1 VEQARDGDVD
11 AFSQLASA
19 SIADLYAV
27 ARLILRDTPRAEDA
41 VQDALVEAWRS
52 IRGLRDP
59 DRFDAW
65 MHRLLVRAC
74 HRHGRVQTRRDVIEL
89 HLLET
94 DAPMLD
100 DAAMSVANRDQL
112 ERGFRRLPLD
122 QRAVIVLHFYRGFPL
137 TDVAEI
143 LAIPAATATSRLHR
157 ATPPLRAALDAD
169 AREPGQAKGRIA

>member
-1 VEQARDGDVD
+1 RWSTAPVVGYCGTLCRFESHIPCDTSTDSSADEGDGVRHLVEQAKNGNVD

-19 SIADLYAV
+19 SIANLYAV

-74 HRHGRVQTRRDVIEL
+74 HRQGRTQTRRDVVEL
-89 HLLET
+89 RLVET
-94 DAPMLD
+94 DAPLLD
-100 DAAMSVANRDQL
+100 DSAVSLANRD
-112 ERGFRRLPLD
+112 
-122 QRAVIVLHFYRGFPL
+122 
-137 TDVAEI
+137 
-143 LAIPAATATSRLHR
+143 
-157 ATPPLRAALDAD
+157 
-169 AREPGQAKGRIA
+169 